1 MSDFSRL
8 AFFALTTMN
17 STLVVVVV
25 VVVVVVEEAFGAQ
38 FFCVFES

>member
-25 VVVVVVEEAFGAQ
+25 VVVVEEAFGAQ

>member
-8 AFFALTTMN
+8 AFVALTTMN
-17 STLVVVVV
+17 STLVGV